1 MRVVGP
7 GSMTNKKAVATAPIR
22 YSPSVDMASSGATAA
37 TSIMSG
43 PVGTGLASLDTV
55 TRCVPVLRVFHA
67 LSCPQG
73 GCTVAASCRPGRLR
87 PAKTQRCLYVSA
99 SSHRIHVKFEPHIRA
114 THGVGNRDVHVPTGH
129 TTVLEHPT
137 GSSAD
142 GAGAIRRWIVVL
154 STMFAVQCNLA
165 AWGKGRTPP
174 PCRSG
179 RPNKLA
185 FTGTAVI
192 AARAF

>member
-1 MRVVGP
+1 MCLQ
-7 GSMTNKKAVATAPIR
+7 AHTASTSSLSLTLGR
-22 YSPSVDMASSGATAA
+22 HMASATG
-37 TSIMSG
+37 MCMY
-43 PVGTGLASLDTV
+43 PRGT
-55 TRCVPVLRVFHA
+55 
-67 LSCPQG
+67 Q
-73 GCTVAASCRPGRLR
+73 
-87 PAKTQRCLYVSA
+87 
-99 SSHRIHVKFEPHIRA
+99 
-114 THGVGNRDVHVPTGH
+114 
-129 TTVLEHPT
+129 TVLEHPT